1 MKRRCAWCGRTF
13 EAKTRRAVYC
23 GPTCRKAHNR
33 AERGGMRLDVDQAPP
48 EPVSGRITERDISSA
63 VVAAKGALAV
73 FDSGRD
79 RAPRELR
86 PLCARLADGLSEL
99 LGGVGL

>member
-1 MKRRCAWCGRTF
+1 MQRRCAWCGRTF
-13 EAKTRRAVYC
+13 EAKTRRALYC

-33 AERGGMRLDVDQAPP
+33 AERGGMRLGIDQAPP
-48 EPVSGRITERDISSA
+48 EPVSARITEKDISRA
-63 VVAAKGALAV
+63 VVVAKGALAV

-86 PLCARLADGLSEL
+86 PLCARLADGLSDL